1 MKKVTDQERWKQEAA
16 RANFEIAKI
25 TKAGFF
31 TRLKWLFTGVTT
43 DHEINL
49 DIEGG

>member
-1 MKKVTDQERWKQEAA
+1 MNYKTVDNGKIWYQEAVN
-16 RANFEIAKI
+16 ANRVITAI

-43 DHEINL
+43 DHEITL
-49 DIEGG
+49 ESK